1 MNHILI
7 FVYGTLKKGY
17 RNHHYLQDATYY
29 GEGTLVDY
37 EMFDLGTYPGIRYK
51 EAASVDGE
59 LYLVNELIKKD
70 IDMLEE
76 EGTLYRCIKVEVKC
90 NHQTLQAL
98 VYEYLPEYHGEVL
111 KRTSW

>member
-1 MNHILI
+1 MPRIMGKGHWLI
-7 FVYGTLKKGY
+7 MKC
-17 RNHHYLQDATYY
+17 
-29 GEGTLVDY
+29 
-37 EMFDLGTYPGIRYK
+37 FDLGTYPGIRSK
-51 EAASVDGE
+51 AGASVDGE
-59 LYLVNELIKKD
+59 LYLVNESIKKD

-76 EGTLYRCIKVEVKC
+76 EGSLYRCIKVEVKC